1 MLVINLKILNG
12 ILSEVINKSKN
23 TETLDILHNLRMY
36 ASQKDLVWRSMNKFK
51 LMGERI
57 SEIMWELQEET
68 FFP

>member
-1 MLVINLKILNG
+1 MCVSPPVLVINLKILNG

-57 SEIMWELQEET
+57 SEIM
-68 FFP
+68 